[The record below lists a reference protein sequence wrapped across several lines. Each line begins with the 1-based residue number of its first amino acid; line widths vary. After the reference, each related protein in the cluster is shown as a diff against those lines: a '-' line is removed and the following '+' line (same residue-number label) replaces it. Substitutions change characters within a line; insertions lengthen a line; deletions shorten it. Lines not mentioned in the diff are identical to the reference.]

1 MDSKLNLDPTTIFNF
16 EVPTDATRREEITAE
31 ISSLWGELVAKLR
44 PLNCPDVHL
53 SHRSAQVV
61 SLIPEFCQIFGT
73 TPLEL
78 FDDAVCL
85 KILPWIEFYKDDG
98 ASIDAAR
105 ELQKVLE
112 DLGCEKSASE
122 VDEMILGGNVVSYLK

>member
-1 MDSKLNLDPTTIFNF
+1 M
-16 EVPTDATRREEITAE
+16 
-31 ISSLWGELVAKLR
+31 
-44 PLNCPDVHL
+44 HL